1 MRYKLFF
8 ILENENLP
16 TDYHRNIIS
25 YIKKSLIENDEKNF
39 EKFYKNKD
47 NIIKQYTFS
56 LFLNNAKFKNDEIYI
71 KDKKFEL
78 NISVEDYETAII
90 LYNSFNHQKW
100 KKFSINKNSMT
111 LQNIIL
117 LPEKQVNSENVHI
130 KFLSPL
136 VVRDRNRQTR
146 KDYYYSYS
154 NDKFLETLKINVK
167 QQLKTSKLPNEQLE
181 KFNIVPIKPKKT
193 VVKFYEKQIECSLG
207 EYELIGS
214 KELIKYLYKAGVGS
228 KRSAGFGMFQIL

>member
-8 ILENENLP
+8 ILESENFP
-16 TDYHRNIIS
+16 TDYHRTIIS
-25 YIKKSLIENDEKNF
+25 YIKKSLLENDEKYF

-56 LFLNNAKFKNDEIYI
+56 LFLNNARFEKNEIYI

-78 NISVEDYETAII
+78 NLSVEDYETAII
-90 LYNSFNHQKW
+90 LYNSFNHQKF

-117 LPEKQVNSENVHI
+117 IPEKQINSEKVNI

-136 VVRDRNRQTR
+136 VVRSRNRQTK

-154 NDKFLETLKINVK
+154 HDKFIETLKINIQK
-167 QQLKTSKLPNEQLE
+167 QLQVSKLSSQTLE
-181 KFNIVPIKPKKT
+181 DFNLIPINPRKT
-193 VVKFYEKQIECSLG
+193 VVRFYEKQIECSLG
-207 EYELIGS
+207 QYELTGN
-214 KELIKYLYKAGVGS
+214 KQLIKYLYQAGIGS